1 MRERGAVRLIPR
13 HPVSVEI
20 MTIDIAAA
28 PGMLAN
34 ISELGA
40 CVWTEATFAAGDALV
55 LRLGF
60 SGERQPFQAAGRV
73 VWSDR
78 PSNNGGLR
86 RCGMR
91 WAHTGGPQH
100 DRLKHLIERCER
112 RAESFSPGH

>member
-40 CVWTEATFAAGDALV
+40 CVWTEESFGAGDALV

-60 SGERQPFQAAGRV
+60 RGEERPFQAAGRV

-78 PSNNGGLR
+78 PEAAGVLR

-91 WAHTGGPQH
+91 WAHTVGPH
-100 DRLKHLIERCER
+100 HERLKTLIADC
-112 RAESFSPGH
+112 

>member
-28 PGMLAN
+28 RGMLAN

-40 CVWTEATFAAGDALV
+40 CVWTEEAFDSGDALV

-60 SGERQPFQAAGRV
+60 RGEINPFQVAGRV

-78 PSNNGGLR
+78 PGVAGDLR
-86 RCGMR
+86 RCGLR
-91 WAHTGGPQH
+91 WAHTGGPH
-100 DRLKHLIERCER
+100 HERLKTLITDC
-112 RAESFSPGH
+112 